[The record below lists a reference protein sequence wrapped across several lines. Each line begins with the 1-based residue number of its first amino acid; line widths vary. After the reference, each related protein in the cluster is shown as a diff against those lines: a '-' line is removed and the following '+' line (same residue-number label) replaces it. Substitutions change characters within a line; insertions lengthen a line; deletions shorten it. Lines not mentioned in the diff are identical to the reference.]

1 MTEAQRRQALDI
13 MATMISF
20 DCKGID
26 CFDCPFA
33 NKSGKCLIIFVTSQF
48 DYLNKKEG
56 EN

>member
-13 MATMISF
+13 MATMLAF
-20 DCKGID
+20 DCKNID

-33 NKSGKCLIIFVTSQF
+33 NKSGNCLINFVVKQF
-48 DYLNKKEG
+48 RNLNKKEG